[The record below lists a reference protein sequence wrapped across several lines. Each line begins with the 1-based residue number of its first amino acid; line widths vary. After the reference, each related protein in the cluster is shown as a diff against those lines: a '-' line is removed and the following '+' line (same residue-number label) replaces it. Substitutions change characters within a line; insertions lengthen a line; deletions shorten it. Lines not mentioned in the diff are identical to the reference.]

1 MVILAKV
8 ILAPEKGLKSIFR
21 SLPNKTTQVHW
32 TSARILRKQFIDNHY
47 DYVGKKCWSVC
58 QIKDNAYTEG
68 RGDMVAD
75 GIQGY
80 HTRHAYT
87 RIRVRNSHT
96 ASSRRER
103 KNGEGGWR
111 GGGEVSPPTLCV
123 PQVKLLIL
131 PLYNVYQRVC
141 ILAEIRTS
149 KLMQC
154 LTSENINATK
164 MCKFSRA

>member
-1 MVILAKV
+1 
-8 ILAPEKGLKSIFR
+8 
-21 SLPNKTTQVHW
+21 
-32 TSARILRKQFIDNHY
+32 
-47 DYVGKKCWSVC
+47 
-58 QIKDNAYTEG
+58 
-68 RGDMVAD
+68 MVAD

-96 ASSRRER
+96 ASSRREH
-103 KNGEGGWR
+103 KKGEGGWR
-111 GGGEVSPPTLCV
+111 GGGKGGGVSPSTLYV

-141 ILAEIRTS
+141 IPAEIRTS

>member
-1 MVILAKV
+1 
-8 ILAPEKGLKSIFR
+8 
-21 SLPNKTTQVHW
+21 
-32 TSARILRKQFIDNHY
+32 
-47 DYVGKKCWSVC
+47 
-58 QIKDNAYTEG
+58 
-68 RGDMVAD
+68 MVAD

-96 ASSRRER
+96 ASSRREH
-103 KNGEGGWR
+103 KKGEGGVEGR
-111 GGGEVSPPTLCV
+111 REGGGVSPSTLYV
-123 PQVKLLIL
+123 PKVKLLIL

-141 ILAEIRTS
+141 IPAEIRTS